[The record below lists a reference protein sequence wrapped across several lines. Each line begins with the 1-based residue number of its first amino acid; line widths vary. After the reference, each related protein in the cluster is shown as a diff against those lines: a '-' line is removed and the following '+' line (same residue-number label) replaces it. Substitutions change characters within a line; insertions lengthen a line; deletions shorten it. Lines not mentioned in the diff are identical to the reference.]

1 MLTNQINNI
10 FAGLNLIHWAPK
22 IRFILL
28 FVMLV
33 LSLFAPELALAEGVE
48 GGVGGG

>member
-1 MLTNQINNI
+1 MMTNRINNI
-10 FAGLNLIHWAPK
+10 FAGVNLIHWTPK

-28 FVMLV
+28 FIVFV